1 MTLEALIKRVKRSLN
16 KDGLTLVTTRRDSRD
31 FWQMG
36 RYAVIDYT
44 RVLVEADADLS
55 KLAGQRGL
63 IHHSEHDNIS
73 TF

>member
-1 MTLEALIKRVKRSLN
+1 MTREALIKRVKRSLN

-36 RYAVIDYT
+36 RYAVIDFT
-44 RVLVEADADLS
+44 RVLIEADADLS
-55 KLAGQRGL
+55 KLACQRGL

-73 TF
+73 TL